1 MLLDFWASW
10 CGPCMAEMPNVK
22 EIYRKYHDKGLEIL
36 GVSLDSKKEPWVNAI
51 EKNELNWNHV
61 STLNKFDCPIAQRFR
76 QPESRGCISSI
87 RTERLLHRIY
97 GERLCPKRWM
107 SFLPGRKSRFR

>member
-76 QPESRGCISSI
+76 VTGIPRMYIIDKDGKIIAQDLRGEALSKKMDELFA
-87 RTERLLHRIY
+87 R
-97 GERLCPKRWM
+97 
-107 SFLPGRKSRFR
+107 